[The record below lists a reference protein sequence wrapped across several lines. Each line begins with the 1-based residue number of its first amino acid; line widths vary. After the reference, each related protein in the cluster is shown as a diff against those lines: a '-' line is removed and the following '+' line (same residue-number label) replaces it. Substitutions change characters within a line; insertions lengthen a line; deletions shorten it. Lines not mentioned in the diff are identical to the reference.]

1 MWSRPLA
8 LALLLLPAPALAGV
22 KEKVAALAPP
32 GLVLVMDAK
41 GNELVAQNTD
51 EPFVPASVTKIVTAW
66 LAMEVLGG
74 DYRFETRF
82 YLDDKRVLYVRGG
95 GDPFLISEELA
106 PLATE
111 LVAAVGKKPITGIV
125 LDASYYPSNL
135 RIPGI
140 EDTDEAYNAL
150 NSALAVNFNTVYAVR
165 SGNKV
170 RSAEKQT
177 PITPLAIT
185 QFRLRGPN
193 GSGRISLS
201 QDPTVSLQYAG
212 ELIAAFI
219 ERAGGS
225 VKGKI
230 STGTVP
236 EGLEPVYVHR
246 QSRTLSEILVEL
258 LRASNNYIAN
268 QVFLEIGGHRLG
280 GPVSLE
286 KSLQVANEM
295 LAAHGLAAAI
305 HLEEG
310 SGISRNNHFTARGL
324 AKVLELFAPHA
335 DLLHGH
341 DGGMNKTGTMEGVR
355 TLAGYADTSSH
366 GRVRFVISLTSN
378 DGEMRFRLLRAI
390 SPGCKSRPPRRCFPT
405 RSQKF
410 AISAYRIS
418 AGGLRSPAGYALR
431 VHVQRIDRV
440 ARRHE
445 QPVAV
450 AAAEADVGSA
460 LGQRDEADRLAG
472 RIEHLD
478 AVERRAHAPAAP
490 QIAVDVDPKA
500 VGRFFFFA
508 VDEDAAIGELR
519 SAVDHVEDIDRA
531 SLGRALDDIELR
543 FVGRKGQSVRPLDQP
558 GGRDRRTPAVG
569 IEPVDVEGQFRLC
582 LHAQIIAGD
591 AGGRIGEPDGAVGL
605 HDHVVR
611 AIEPLAVEPIDQH
624 RDGAVILG
632 ARDATA

>member
-8 LALLLLPAPALAGV
+8 LALLLLPAPALADV
-22 KEKVAALAPP
+22 KEKVAALAPAA
-32 GLVLVMDAK
+32 LVLVMDAN
-41 GNELVAQNTD
+41 GDELVAQNAD

-74 DYRFETRF
+74 GYRFETRF

-111 LVAAVGKKPITGIV
+111 LLAAAGKKPITGIV

-140 EDTDEAYNAL
+140 VDTGEAYNAV

-185 QFRLRGPN
+185 QFRLRGPK

-201 QDPTVSLQYAG
+201 QDPTVSLHYAG

-230 STGTVP
+230 STGTVR
-236 EGLEPVYVHR
+236 EGLEPIYVHR
-246 QSRTLSEILVEL
+246 QSRTLSQILVEL

-268 QVFLEIGGHRLG
+268 QIFLEIGAHRRG

-324 AKVLELFAPHA
+324 AKVLELFEPHA
-335 DLLHGH
+335 GLLRGH
-341 DGGMNKTGTMEGVR
+341 RGGMNKTGALEGVR
-355 TLAGYADTSSH
+355 TLAGYADTSSN

-390 SPGCKSRPPRRCFPT
+390 ES
-405 RSQKF
+405 
-410 AISAYRIS
+410 
-418 AGGLRSPAGYALR
+418 GL
-431 VHVQRIDRV
+431 
-440 ARRHE
+440 
-445 QPVAV
+445 
-450 AAAEADVGSA
+450 
-460 LGQRDEADRLAG
+460 
-472 RIEHLD
+472 
-478 AVERRAHAPAAP
+478 
-490 QIAVDVDPKA
+490 
-500 VGRFFFFA
+500 
-508 VDEDAAIGELR
+508 
-519 SAVDHVEDIDRA
+519 
-531 SLGRALDDIELR
+531 
-543 FVGRKGQSVRPLDQP
+543 
-558 GGRDRRTPAVG
+558 
-569 IEPVDVEGQFRLC
+569 
-582 LHAQIIAGD
+582 
-591 AGGRIGEPDGAVGL
+591 
-605 HDHVVR
+605 
-611 AIEPLAVEPIDQH
+611 
-624 RDGAVILG
+624 
-632 ARDATA
+632 